1 MKNLGGEC
9 VMAAEIDE
17 FAIDTYKNNYNI
29 DPACDVRELDVTKIP
44 KYDVLCAGFP
54 CQSFSKAGNRLG
66 FEDEIKGTLFF
77 EIVRILKHTKPKYI
91 LLENVRNLLTHDN
104 GNTITV
110 IKKSLDDLG
119 YNIKIVVMSP
129 HQLGI
134 PQLRERVYITGIRKD
149 IYSGEL
155 NITIPD
161 SECTFDIFDS
171 NIIDNYADDKY
182 YISEHEERVLTCWDE
197 FYNGIKEK
205 VIGFPIWSFE
215 FGQTYSLD
223 EYPKW
228 KADFCIK
235 NRNLYLNNK
244 EFIDKWLDKWN
255 YLEDFTPTERKFEW
269 QAGNSIKS
277 IWDGFIQFR
286 PSGIRV
292 KRPTYFPTL
301 VAIVQIPIIGRYK
314 RRITPREAARLQSF
328 PDDFIPNSNDR
339 CSYKQFGNA
348 VNVNCVEYLAKQLF
362 SHADGKELLMEREQ
376 VFKSEQILPNMQMT
390 VDYDQPI
397 CKPADILDVY
407 KYALDDS
414 CKIEKFNKTKNVY
427 TYEHNGI
434 KEYFLTS
441 SITYLSNPHPI
452 FKKRCQLKP
461 WFKDFYKAHKNDANT
476 NIRLMGIY
484 HYEGL
489 VVFVEFKLED
499 YIFRKLNSS
508 AAHVYTNDI
517 FQAVTHGVFE
527 KIDCRGNH
535 VTSVLGKNF
544 KKYLDG
550 NAGGNSVFDIF
561 KSFNN
566 KFSFNEWIFADD
578 AIAEMKDASWYQWKG
593 TEWPGW
599 SLEYK
604 FAAFVEEN
612 KCQDQIRYI
621 GNLKDSNMLDFDLI
635 FPKSNFYGDLK
646 ASDISKH
653 EAPGNDQE
661 SVLDAIAKYGKL
673 WYIIYEHETIKDS
686 DMGNEMAK
694 KRMKLLGEPY
704 IEGGK
709 ISYASRMKHS
719 VRFKRMRIFELN
731 RVNMNQALSV
741 FNQGHQPN
749 GDARKA
755 KFLINKQNIDNC
767 IVFSYDA

>member
-9 VMAAEIDE
+9 VLAAEIDE
-17 FAIDTYKNNYNI
+17 YAVQTYKENYGI
-29 DPACDVRELDVTKIP
+29 DAYGDVREIDVKKIP
-44 KYDVLCAGFP
+44 EYDVLCAGFP
-54 CQSFSKAGNRLG
+54 CQSFSKAGSRLG
-66 FEDEIKGTLFF
+66 FADETKGTLFF
-77 EIVRILKHTKPKYI
+77 EIVRILKATNPKYVF
-91 LLENVRNLLTHDN
+91 LENVRNLLNHDG
-104 GNTITV
+104 GNTISV
-110 IKKSLDDLG
+110 IKKALDDLG
-119 YNIKIVVMSP
+119 YNIKITVMSP

-134 PQLRERVYITGIRKD
+134 PQLRERVYITGIKKD
-149 IYSGEL
+149 VYNGKL
-155 NITIPD
+155 NINIPD
-161 SECTFDIFDS
+161 DNYEFDIFNS
-171 NIIDNYADDKY
+171 NIIDDNADSKY
-182 YISEHEERVLTCWDE
+182 YISEHEEKVLNCWDE
-197 FYNGIKEK
+197 FYNGIKET

-244 EFIDKWLDKWN
+244 KFIDEWLKKWN

-269 QAGNSIKS
+269 QAGESIKS
-277 IWDGFIQFR
+277 VWDGFIQSR

-292 KRPTYFPTL
+292 KRPTFFPTL
-301 VAIVQIPIIGRYK
+301 VAIVQMPIIGRYK
-314 RRITPREAARLQSF
+314 RRLTPREAARLQSF
-328 PDDFIPNSNDR
+328 PDTFIPHTNDH
-339 CSYKQFGNA
+339 CAYKQFGNA
-348 VNVNCVEYLAKQLF
+348 VNVNCVEYLAEQLF
-362 SHADGKELLMEREQ
+362 VYGGERKVHMEREQ
-376 VFKSEQILPNMQMT
+376 VFKSEQISPNMQM
-390 VDYDQPI
+390 VIDYDQPLS
-397 CKPADILDVY
+397 KSSDILNAY
-407 KYALDDS
+407 RSALGDS
-414 CKIEKFNKTKNVY
+414 CAIEKYNKTKKVY
-427 TYEHNGI
+427 TYHHNGI

-441 SITYLSNPHPI
+441 SVTYLSNPHPI

-461 WFKDFYKAHKNDANT
+461 WFKDFYNEHKDDPNT

-484 HYEGL
+484 HYDGL
-489 VVFVEFKLED
+489 VVFVEFRLED

-517 FQAVTHGVFE
+517 YQAVTHGVFE
-527 KIDCRGNH
+527 KIDYRGNH
-535 VTSVLGKNF
+535 VTSVLSKNF

-550 NAGGNSVFDIF
+550 NLSGNSVFEIF

-566 KFSFNEWIFADD
+566 EFTFDKWITADE
-578 AIAEMKDASWYQWKG
+578 AISEMKDALWYQWKG

-604 FAAFVEEN
+604 FATFVKQNNYE
-612 KCQDQIRYI
+612 DQIKYI

-635 FPKSNFYGDLK
+635 FPKDNFYGDLK
-646 ASDISKH
+646 ASDISKN

-661 SVLDAIAKYGKL
+661 NVLDAIARYGKL
-673 WYIIYEHETIKDS
+673 WYVIYEHETIKDT
-686 DMGNEMAK
+686 DMNNEMAK
-694 KRMKLLGEPY
+694 KRMELLGEPY
-704 IEGGK
+704 VDGCK

-719 VRFKRMRIFELN
+719 VKFKRMRIFELN

-741 FNQGHQPN
+741 FNQGHQPD
-749 GDARKA
+749 GSARKA